1 MPIRVALTH
10 RTTYRYDRDV
20 ALSPHEI
27 RLRPAP
33 HCRTP
38 ILAYALAIEP
48 RAHFINWQQDP
59 YGNHVA
65 RVVFPERT
73 RMLDVTVDLVAE
85 LAVQNPFDFFVEP
98 YAETFAFAYAPS
110 LAKEL
115 APFLERDE
123 SGDALDAYVG
133 RLRAALTSMP
143 TVDALVRV
151 NQKIKDDI
159 AYVLRM
165 EPGVQPPTETLAL
178 ARGSCRDSAWLEVQ
192 ILRRLGIAARFA
204 SGYLIQLVP
213 DEAPRDAPAALTRD
227 FTDLHAWA
235 EAYVP
240 GAGWIG
246 LDATSGL
253 LAGEGHL
260 PLACTASPG
269 SAAPI
274 TGLADVANVEFD
286 FAMQVTRLAEQA
298 RVTRPYSDAQWQAII
313 ALGETVDAD
322 LARLDVRLTHGGEP
336 TFVAVDDVDAPEW
349 NTTALSP
356 AKRERADALVR
367 RLKARFAPT
376 GLLHE
381 GQGKWYPGEALPRWA
396 LGLYWRADGRA
407 LWRDEQLLADPRAPG
422 ARTLDDARRFI
433 ERLADALGV
442 PVGNVA
448 TAYEPA
454 SPGWDVAIGYV
465 MPLAANGETAERGW
479 KSAAW
484 RLPGD
489 GRLRA
494 VAGDSPLGLRLPLAA
509 LPQDLGVRTALA
521 VEMRAGH
528 VAVFMPPTERVD
540 DYVDLVA
547 HVEALASHLALPV
560 LVDGYPPPRDPA
572 IRALLVTPDPGV
584 IEVNVQ
590 PASSWRALVDTTR
603 ELYEGAGGVGLTTE
617 KFMLDGRHAGTGG
630 GNHVTLGGRT
640 VDDSP
645 LLRRPDLLQSLV
657 TFWQN
662 HPSLSYLFSGQFVG
676 PTSQAPR
683 VDEARDD
690 RLYELAIAFQQLD
703 ALPPLPASDTAN
715 LDAFR
720 ERASLVDRLLRHLL
734 TDLTGNT
741 HRAEF
746 SIDKLYSPDAPTGRL
761 GLLEFRAF
769 EMPPHPRMAAVQM
782 LLLRALVAR
791 FWRAPYRAPLMPW
804 GTALHD
810 RWMLPHFVSADF
822 AHVLEDLATHGY
834 TFAREWFDAFV
845 EFRFPRFGSVTCDN
859 LTLELRQAI
868 EPWHV
873 LGEEMH
879 RAGTARYVDSSV
891 ERLQAKATGFVPG
904 RHAIACNGRALP
916 MTPSGLPGEFV
927 AGVRFKAWN
936 PPSSLHPTIGV
947 QSPLRFDIV
956 DRLLGRAIGGCIYHV
971 VHPGG
976 RSYDA
981 FPVNENEAEARRV
994 ARFSPHAHSAGSLA
1008 VRDEAP
1014 NPATPA
1020 TLDLRFAAAPTP
1032 SRSSILDPRA

>member
-48 RAHFINWQQDP
+48 AAHFINWQQDP

-65 RVVFPERT
+65 RAVFPERT
-73 RMLDVTVDLVAE
+73 RKLDVTVDLVAE

-98 YAETFAFAYAPS
+98 YAEAFPFAYAPA

-123 SGDALDAYVG
+123 SGDALERYAE
-133 RLRAALTSMP
+133 RLRASLASLS

-151 NQKIKDDI
+151 NGQIKHDV

-165 EPGVQPPTETLAL
+165 EPGVQAPDETLVL

-213 DEAPRDAPAALTRD
+213 DDKPRDGSPALERD

-274 TGLADVANVEFD
+274 AGLADVASVEFD
-286 FAMQVTRLAEQA
+286 FMMQVHRLAGEA
-298 RVTRPYSDAQWQAII
+298 RVTHPYSDAQWQAID
-313 ALGETVDAD
+313 ALGEKVDAD
-322 LARLDVRLTHGGEP
+322 LAALDVRLTQGGEP
-336 TFVAVDDVDAPEW
+336 TFVAVDEVDAPEW
-349 NTTALSP
+349 KTTALSP
-356 AKRERADALVR
+356 AKRARAEALLR
-367 RLKARFAPT
+367 RLQQRFAPQ

-396 LGLYWRADGRA
+396 LGVYWRADGLA
-407 LWRDEQLLADPRAPG
+407 LWHDASLLADPRVDGSAAP
-422 ARTLDDARRFI
+422 DDARRFI
-433 ERLADALGV
+433 DTLAEALGAARS
-442 PVGNVA
+442 NVM
-448 TAYEPA
+448 TAYAAADGGPDR
-454 SPGWDVAIGYV
+454 PIGFV
-465 MPLAANGETAERGW
+465 LPLAATAEVTHPRW
-479 KSAAW
+479 KSGPW
-484 RLPGD
+484 PLPD
-489 GRLRA
+489 SGRLHA

-509 LPQDLGVRTALA
+509 LPEDLEVRTALT
-521 VEMRAGH
+521 VEVRAGH
-528 VAVFMPPTERVD
+528 VAVFMPPAARVD
-540 DYVDLVA
+540 DYLALVA
-547 HVEALASHLALPV
+547 HVEAVAARLALAV
-560 LVDGYPPPRDPA
+560 LIEGYPPPRDPA

-584 IEVNVQ
+584 IEVNIH
-590 PASSWRALVDTTR
+590 PASSWRELVDTASA
-603 ELYEGAGGVGLTTE
+603 LYEEAREAGLTTE
-617 KFMLDGRHAGTGG
+617 KFMVDGRHAGTGG
-630 GNHVTLGGRT
+630 GNHVTLGGAT
-640 VDDSP
+640 PDDSP

-662 HPSLSYLFSGQFVG
+662 HPALSYLFSGQFVG

-683 VDEARDD
+683 IDEARDD

-703 ALPPLPASDTAN
+703 TLPPLPAAN
-715 LDAFR
+715 GTHIEAFR
-720 ERASLVDRLLRHLL
+720 ERARAVDRLLRHLL

-746 SIDKLYSPDAPTGRL
+746 SIDKLYSPDTPTGRL
-761 GLLEFRAF
+761 GLLELRAF
-769 EMPPHPRMAAVQM
+769 EMPPHARMAAVQM

-791 FWRAPYRAPLMPW
+791 FWRTPYRAPLIAW

-810 RWMLPHFVSADF
+810 RWMLPHFVAADL
-822 AHVLEDLATHGY
+822 AHVLDDLAAHGY
-834 TFAREWFDAFV
+834 ALAREWFDAFV
-845 EFRFPRFGSVTCDN
+845 EFRFPRFGSVTCDDV
-859 LTLELRQAI
+859 TVELRQAI

-873 LGEEMH
+873 LGEEVH
-879 RAGTARYVDSSV
+879 RTGTARYVDSSV
-891 ERLQAKATGFVPG
+891 ERLQAKANGFVPA
-904 RHAIACNGRALP
+904 RHAMTCNGRVLP
-916 MTPSGLPGEFV
+916 MTPTGLPGEFV

-947 QSPLRFDIV
+947 QSPLAFDIV

-976 RSYDA
+976 RNYEA
-981 FPVNENEAEARRV
+981 FPVNANEAEARRV
-994 ARFSPHAHSAGSLA
+994 ARFSPCGRARGAIVL
-1008 VRDEAP
+1008 RDEPP
-1014 NPATPA
+1014 NPAAPT
-1020 TLDLRFAAAPTP
+1020 TLDLRWNATAT
-1032 SRSSILDPRA
+1032 